1 VQSQRP
7 SNPSSRRCDVFIA
20 SESFIQTLTNE
31 LEQQTSNI
39 SDLQL
44 QLSTGQALNR
54 ASDNPAAVTQVLALS
69 SQAAQLT
76 SWQNN
81 VQTATSWLGIANST
95 ANNILTTLQSARTL
109 LLQAMNSGTQSSST
123 YQALGTQL
131 QGVSN
136 NLLSLSNTQYADRAI
151 FAGTSASLQAYDASG
166 NYLGNADVSTVVI
179 GPGSGVGEAVNL
191 SVPGSALFG
200 PGASNAF
207 ATLSGAISALQS
219 GAPPP
224 SSISLALNEL
234 DAVISGAQQAS
245 AVLGQSSQ
253 MVTSAA
259 ANLATE
265 IATIESN
272 RANLENVNVAGVTT
286 QLTLE
291 TTDYQAALW
300 ATSKAV
306 PETLVNFL

>member
-1 VQSQRP
+1 M
-7 SNPSSRRCDVFIA
+7 FIA
-20 SESFIQTLTNE
+20 SDAFIQTLTRE
-31 LEQQTSNI
+31 LNQQTSNI

-44 QLSTGQALNR
+44 QLATGQALNR

-69 SQAAQLT
+69 SQATQLT

-95 ANNILTTLQSARTL
+95 ANGILSTLQSARTL
-109 LLQAMNSGTQSSST
+109 LLQAMNSGVQSSST

-151 FAGTSASLQAYDASG
+151 FAGTSASLQAYDGSG
-166 NYLGNADVSTVVI
+166 NYLGNADASTVVI
-179 GPGSGVGEAVNL
+179 GPGPGVGETVNL
-191 SVPGSALFG
+191 SVPGTALFG
-200 PGASNAF
+200 SGASNAF
-207 ATLSGAISALQS
+207 ATLSGAVSALAS

-224 SSISLALNEL
+224 SSISNALTAL
-234 DAVISGAQQAS
+234 DAVIAGAQQAS

-259 ANLATE
+259 ASLATE
-265 IATIESN
+265 IATIQSS